1 MFYKSLLKQ
10 RIFYYIPSS
19 FNIFSKRELL
29 GFSFKIVLSIK
40 LLEGKRV
47 LILKIVVKRLTIIS
61 KIPYKR

>member
-29 GFSFKIVLSIK
+29 GFSFKIVLSVK
-40 LLEGKRV
+40 LLEGKTV
-47 LILKIVVKRLTIIS
+47 NFKNSCKKINYYIKDTL
-61 KIPYKR
+61 